1 MKHLSEHELV
11 MGLLGEAA
19 ERDRAARHVAAC
31 TPCREQLE
39 EIQASLEAIGD
50 MPVPEPDAGFEQRIW
65 RHQRRHLNDV
75 LATPPPASESIGG
88 LGTALWSTRR
98 LALAGALA
106 ASLVLAFVAGLYT
119 PPPGM
124 DIVPRGS
131 AAGGNAERLL
141 LVAVGG
147 HLESA
152 RMVLI
157 ELANDEISGT
167 HSTRAEHLL
176 GDNRLYR
183 QTAALNGQTVLA
195 EVLEELE
202 RVLLEVARSPS
213 SLPGQDLEWLRDRIE
228 ARDLLFRVSVIEGQ
242 ARRAFD
248 NAPTGGTRSNL

>member
-19 ERDRAARHVAAC
+19 ERDRAARHVAEC

-39 EIQASLEAIGD
+39 EIRASLDATSQT
-50 MPVPEPDAGFEQRIW
+50 PVPEPDAGFEQRIW
-65 RHQRRHLNDV
+65 RHQRSHLNDV
-75 LATPPPASESIGG
+75 LVTPPPTSESTGG
-88 LGTALWSTRR
+88 LVTALWSARR
-98 LALAGALA
+98 LALGGALA

-131 AAGGNAERLL
+131 AAGGNADRLL

-152 RMVLI
+152 RVVLI
-157 ELANDEISGT
+157 ELANDETMGGT

-183 QTAALNGQTVLA
+183 QTATLNGQTALA

-202 RVLLEVARSPS
+202 RVLLEVARSPRS
-213 SLPGQDLEWLRDRIE
+213 PAEDLEWLRDRIE
-228 ARDLLFRVSVIEGQ
+228 ARDLLFRVSVIERQ
-242 ARRAFD
+242 ARKAFD
-248 NAPTGGTRSNL
+248 KAPRGVRSNL